1 VSSSDTPTSEEV
13 INSFNDL
20 FNGCS
25 NLVYGP
31 IIEMLTVVGNGA
43 MKRIFKSCGKLSS
56 TTFYAIKAP
65 TGKGASDN
73 YMDGVP
79 NTCTIYLPTIS
90 TWSIGGKNVQKTI
103 DLSTIDFY

>member
-1 VSSSDTPTSEEV
+1 VSNSDNPTSEEV